1 MFKTQPWDN
10 VENQVRREKKSFA
23 LSYKLF
29 YTLLYAV
36 VNTDCFSVIDIY
48 VKIYYIEILAKN
60 SQI

>member
-29 YTLLYAV
+29 YTMLYTV

-60 SQI
+60 GQI

>member
-29 YTLLYAV
+29 YTLLYTV

>member
-1 MFKTQPWDN
+1 MLKTRS
-10 VENQVRREKKSFA
+10 EEKKKSFA

-29 YTLLYAV
+29 YTLLYTV

-60 SQI
+60 GQI

>member
-29 YTLLYAV
+29 CTLLYTV

-60 SQI
+60 GQI